1 VTARFT
7 GKAALVTGAA
17 AGLGRATAVRLAA
30 EGARVFGVDV
40 DAAGLAETRS
50 ACPDGSFASL
60 SADLSTRAAC
70 REAVAAAV
78 ANAGGLDVLC
88 NIAGINRFH
97 LFLDMPEE
105 DWHAILAVNLSAV
118 AFLCQAALPHLIERK
133 GCIVNVASTASL
145 KGQPYTAAYSASK
158 GGVALLTRSLAVE
171 FAEAPV
177 RINAVAPGGVD
188 TPMNRKL
195 RFPEGMDWKKMQG
208 VMGPRGMA
216 TPEEV
221 VEVIAFLASEQAS
234 RVHGAVWT
242 VDGGVTAG

>member
-1 VTARFT
+1 M
-7 GKAALVTGAA
+7 TGAA
-17 AGLGRATAVRLAA
+17 AGLGRATAIRLTA
-30 EGARVFGVDV
+30 EGAHVFGVDV
-40 DAAGLAETRS
+40 DVAGLGETRD
-50 ACPDGSFASL
+50 ACPEAGFTSFA
-60 SADLSTRAAC
+60 ADLSTRAAC
-70 REAVAAAV
+70 RGAVDAAV
-78 ANAGGLDVLC
+78 AQLGGLDVLC
-88 NIAGINRFH
+88 NVAGINRFH

-133 GCIVNVASTASL
+133 GSIVNVASTASL

-158 GGVALLTRSLAVE
+158 GGVAILTRSLAVE
-171 FAEAPV
+171 FADAPV
-177 RINAVAPGGVD
+177 RINAVAPGGID

-208 VMGPRGMA
+208 VLSRRGMA
-216 TPEEV
+216 TAEEV

-242 VDGGVTAG
+242 VDAGVTAG